1 MTRPPRPPAGPSPL
15 AGAVRALV
23 RRAGQVYEGGPAM
36 PGLHA
41 AARRL
46 DEPLRVAI
54 AGRIKAGKSTL
65 LNALV
70 GQELAATGAGE
81 CTRIVTWYRDG
92 HTYRVMAH
100 PRSGPPRPLP
110 PGPSGGVLGVSLGG
124 LRAEAVDRLVV
135 DWPSAALATMTL
147 VDTPGL
153 DSLSTELS
161 RRAESALG
169 TDGEDEQAEVDAVV
183 YLMRHVHGSDVRF
196 LETFRNDPAER
207 RPVNTIAVLGR
218 ADEVGHGRI
227 DALDS
232 AARVAARYQQDPRL
246 QALCQTVLPVAGL
259 LAATA
264 ATLRED
270 EFRAITTLARAGEA
284 GLGRLLVT
292 AARFTGAETSIAVDP
307 ACRAALLDRFG
318 FFGLR
323 LSVRLVQSGVAA
335 TATALS
341 RELSARAGL
350 APLRD
355 ALTGRFAGR
364 ADVLKARSALLAV
377 DAVLQRWPVPA
388 AAGLRHEYERI
399 TAGAHEFAEIRLLDT
414 LRAGALMLTDPEK
427 TAACRVLGGDGA
439 APASRLAVDPQCPPG
454 ELHRAAIAALAQWQ
468 RRAEHPSS
476 TRDVREAARVLV
488 RTCEGLVLGAQPHPR
503 AGAAE
508 PRPPRS
514 GRCHEHHPSR
524 PDRAGRRR
532 SRWHPGPAVGSGQT
546 RRPRDDSPVGAR
558 RPRRRRH
565 RPTPHRPDSPP
576 GRPGRGRSRGRRRRD
591 RSRGRR
597 DRGGV
602 TPGRPR
608 PLRRRCPGGGPHQRG
623 SRHRLARQYRVR
635 RRSRTAGPRIRGR
648 GHAAHQRR
656 RRPPRHRPCGHL
668 ADPRPGRGRR
678 RARAGRR

>member
-15 AGAVRALV
+15 PDAVRALV
-23 RRAGQVYEGGPAM
+23 YRAGQVYEGGPAM
-36 PGLHA
+36 PELQA

-70 GQELAATGAGE
+70 GQDLAATDAGE

-92 HTYRVMAH
+92 HTYRVMAYPH
-100 PRSGPPRPLP
+100 SGPPRPLP
-110 PGPSGGVLGVSLGG
+110 PGPTGGVLDVSLGG
-124 LRAEAVDRLVV
+124 LRADEVDRLVV
-135 DWPSAALATMTL
+135 DWPSAALSAMTL
-147 VDTPGL
+147 VDTPGM

-161 RRAESALG
+161 RRAESTLG
-169 TDGEDEQAEVDAVV
+169 TDGEDEQSEVDAVV
-183 YLMRHVHGSDVRF
+183 YLMRHLHGSDVRF

-207 RPVNTIAVLGR
+207 RPINTIAVLGR
-218 ADEVGHGRI
+218 ANEVGHGRI
-227 DALDS
+227 DALES

-270 EFRAITTLARAGEA
+270 EFRAITTLARADEA
-284 GLGRLLVT
+284 ELERLLVT
-292 AARFTGAETSIAVDP
+292 AARFTGAETDIAVDP
-307 ACRAALLDRFG
+307 ACRAALFDRFG

-323 LSVRLVQSGVAA
+323 LSVRLVQNGVAT
-335 TATALS
+335 TAAALS

-414 LRAGALMLTDPEK
+414 LRSGALMLTDLEK
-427 TAACRVLGGDGA
+427 TDAYRVLGGDGA
-439 APASRLAVDPQCPPG
+439 APATRLAVDPQSPPD
-454 ELHRAAIAALAQWQ
+454 ELRRAAIAALTQWQ

-488 RTCEGLVLGAQPHPR
+488 RTCEGLVLGTQPYPR
-503 AGAAE
+503 
-508 PRPPRS
+508 
-514 GRCHEHHPSR
+514 
-524 PDRAGRRR
+524 
-532 SRWHPGPAVGSGQT
+532 VG
-546 RRPRDDSPVGAR
+546 
-558 RPRRRRH
+558 
-565 RPTPHRPDSPP
+565 
-576 GRPGRGRSRGRRRRD
+576 
-591 RSRGRR
+591 
-597 DRGGV
+597 
-602 TPGRPR
+602 
-608 PLRRRCPGGGPHQRG
+608 
-623 SRHRLARQYRVR
+623 
-635 RRSRTAGPRIRGR
+635 
-648 GHAAHQRR
+648 
-656 RRPPRHRPCGHL
+656 
-668 ADPRPGRGRR
+668 ADPRP
-678 RARAGRR
+678 AAHWTLS

>member
-15 AGAVRALV
+15 LDTVRALV
-23 RRAGQVYEGGPAM
+23 WRAGQVYEGGPAM
-36 PGLHA
+36 PELRA

-70 GQELAATGAGE
+70 GQELAATDAGE

-110 PGPSGGVLGVSLGG
+110 PGPSGGVLDVSLGG
-124 LRAEAVDRLVV
+124 LRADEIDRLVV
-135 DWPSAALATMTL
+135 DWPSAALSTMTL

-161 RRAESALG
+161 RRAESTLG

-207 RPVNTIAVLGR
+207 RPINTIAVLAR
-218 ADEVGHGRI
+218 ADEVGHGRV

-270 EFRAITTLARAGEA
+270 EFRAITTLAHADEA
-284 GLGRLLVT
+284 ELERLLVT
-292 AARFTGAETSIAVDP
+292 ATRFTGAETDIAVDP

-323 LSVRLVQSGVAA
+323 LSVRLVQSGVAT
-335 TATALS
+335 TAAALS

-364 ADVLKARSALLAV
+364 ADVLKARSALLTV
-377 DAVLQRWPVPA
+377 DAVLQRWPAP
-388 AAGLRHEYERI
+388 AGLRHEYERI

-414 LRAGALMLTDPEK
+414 LRAGALMLTETEK
-427 TAACRVLGGDGA
+427 TAAYRVLGGEGA
-439 APASRLAVDPQCPPG
+439 APATRLGVDPQCPSD
-454 ELHRAAIAALAQWQ
+454 ELRRAAIAVLGQWQ

-488 RTCEGLVLGAQPHPR
+488 RTCEGLVLGIQPCPR
-503 AGAAE
+503 AGTAE
-508 PRPPRS
+508 PRS
-514 GRCHEHHPSR
+514 AAE
-524 PDRAGRRR
+524 
-532 SRWHPGPAVGSGQT
+532 
-546 RRPRDDSPVGAR
+546 
-558 RPRRRRH
+558 
-565 RPTPHRPDSPP
+565 
-576 GRPGRGRSRGRRRRD
+576 
-591 RSRGRR
+591 
-597 DRGGV
+597 
-602 TPGRPR
+602 
-608 PLRRRCPGGGPHQRG
+608 
-623 SRHRLARQYRVR
+623 RVL
-635 RRSRTAGPRIRGR
+635 P
-648 GHAAHQRR
+648 
-656 RRPPRHRPCGHL
+656 
-668 ADPRPGRGRR
+668 
-678 RARAGRR
+678 

>member
-15 AGAVRALV
+15 LDAVRALV
-23 RRAGQVYEGGPAM
+23 CRASQVYEGGPAM
-36 PGLHA
+36 PDLHA

-100 PRSGPPRPLP
+100 LRSGPPRPLP
-110 PGPSGGVLGVSLGG
+110 PGASGGVLDVSLGG
-124 LRAEAVDRLVV
+124 LRANEVDRLVV
-135 DWPSAALATMTL
+135 DWPSAALSTMTL

-161 RRAESALG
+161 RRAESTLG

-207 RPVNTIAVLGR
+207 RPINTIAVLGR
-218 ADEVGHGRI
+218 ADEVGHGRV

-270 EFRAITTLARAGEA
+270 EFRAITTLAHADEA
-284 GLGRLLVT
+284 ELERLLVT
-292 AARFTGAETSIAVDP
+292 AARFTGAESHIAVNP

-323 LSVRLVQSGVAA
+323 LSVRLVQSGVAT
-335 TATALS
+335 TAAALS

-364 ADVLKARSALLAV
+364 ADVLKARSALLAL
-377 DAVLQRWPVPA
+377 DAVLQRWPVP

-414 LRAGALMLTDPEK
+414 LRAGALMLTDTEK
-427 TAACRVLGGDGA
+427 TAAYRVLGGDGA
-439 APASRLAVDPQCPPG
+439 APATRLAVDPQCPAD
-454 ELHRAAIAALAQWQ
+454 ELHHAAIAALVQWQ

-488 RTCEGLVLGAQPHPR
+488 RTCEGLVLGIQPSPR
-503 AGAAE
+503 AGTLE
-508 PRPPRS
+508 PRP
-514 GRCHEHHPSR
+514 
-524 PDRAGRRR
+524 
-532 SRWHPGPAVGSGQT
+532 
-546 RRPRDDSPVGAR
+546 
-558 RPRRRRH
+558 
-565 RPTPHRPDSPP
+565 
-576 GRPGRGRSRGRRRRD
+576 
-591 RSRGRR
+591 
-597 DRGGV
+597 
-602 TPGRPR
+602 
-608 PLRRRCPGGGPHQRG
+608 
-623 SRHRLARQYRVR
+623 
-635 RRSRTAGPRIRGR
+635 
-648 GHAAHQRR
+648 AAEGMF
-656 RRPPRHRPCGHL
+656 P
-668 ADPRPGRGRR
+668 
-678 RARAGRR
+678 

>member
-15 AGAVRALV
+15 ADAVRALV

-36 PGLHA
+36 PELHA

-70 GQELAATGAGE
+70 GQELAATDAGE

-110 PGPSGGVLGVSLGG
+110 PGPSGAVLDVCLGG
-124 LRAEAVDRLVV
+124 LRADEVDRLVV
-135 DWPSAALATMTL
+135 DWPSAALSKMTL

-161 RRAESALG
+161 RRAESTLG

-207 RPVNTIAVLGR
+207 RPINTIAVLGR
-218 ADEVGHGRI
+218 ADEVGHGRV

-232 AARVAARYQQDPRL
+232 AARIAARYQQDPRL

-270 EFRAITTLARAGEA
+270 EFRAITTLARADEA
-284 GLGRLLVT
+284 ELERLLVT
-292 AARFTGAETSIAVDP
+292 AARFTGGESDIAVDP

-323 LSVRLVQSGVAA
+323 ISVRLVQSGVAT

-414 LRAGALMLTDPEK
+414 LRAGALMLTDTEK
-427 TAACRVLGGDGA
+427 TAAYRVLGGDGA
-439 APASRLAVDPQCPPG
+439 APATRLAVDPQCPSD

-468 RRAEHPSS
+468 RRA
-476 TRDVREAARVLV
+476 
-488 RTCEGLVLGAQPHPR
+488 
-503 AGAAE
+503 
-508 PRPPRS
+508 
-514 GRCHEHHPSR
+514 
-524 PDRAGRRR
+524 
-532 SRWHPGPAVGSGQT
+532 
-546 RRPRDDSPVGAR
+546 
-558 RPRRRRH
+558 
-565 RPTPHRPDSPP
+565 
-576 GRPGRGRSRGRRRRD
+576 
-591 RSRGRR
+591 
-597 DRGGV
+597 
-602 TPGRPR
+602 
-608 PLRRRCPGGGPHQRG
+608 
-623 SRHRLARQYRVR
+623 
-635 RRSRTAGPRIRGR
+635 
-648 GHAAHQRR
+648 
-656 RRPPRHRPCGHL
+656 
-668 ADPRPGRGRR
+668 
-678 RARAGRR
+678 